1 VISQMIFKLQLDRN
15 HVEEI
20 VATVHQRTALIDE
33 IERLVTQDNLSEQIP
48 GYEEDEIVMLDLKHI
63 ECFFVEDERTY
74 AHCQDGKQYLIRRRL
89 YELEKNLPGY
99 YERISKSAIANWPRI
114 SRFRVQLSGAVDA
127 VFKSGY
133 TECISRRCFAELKR
147 RYGL

>member
-1 VISQMIFKLQLDRN
+1 MIFKLQLDRN

-48 GYEEDEIVMLDLKHI
+48 GYEEDEIVMLDLKQI
-63 ECFFVEDERTY
+63 DCFFVEDERTY

-89 YELEKNLPGY
+89 YELENNLPGY

>member
-1 VISQMIFKLQLDRN
+1 MIFKLQLDRN

-33 IERLVTQDNLSEQIP
+33 IERLLTQDNLSEQIP
-48 GYEEDEIVMLDLKHI
+48 GYEEDEIVMLDLKQI
-63 ECFFVEDERTY
+63 DCFFVEDERTY

>member
-1 VISQMIFKLQLDRN
+1 MIFKLQLDRN

-48 GYEEDEIVMLDLKHI
+48 GYEEDEIVMLDLKQI
-63 ECFFVEDERTY
+63 DCFFVEDERTY

-147 RYGL
+147 RYEL

>member
-1 VISQMIFKLQLDRN
+1 MIFKLQLDRN

-48 GYEEDEIVMLDLKHI
+48 GYEEDEIVMLDLKQI
-63 ECFFVEDERTY
+63 DCFFVEDERTY
-74 AHCQDGKQYLIRRRL
+74 AHCQDGKHYLIRRRL

>member
-1 VISQMIFKLQLDRN
+1 MIFKLQLDRN

-48 GYEEDEIVMLDLKHI
+48 GYEEDEIVMLDLKQI
-63 ECFFVEDERTY
+63 DCFFVEDERTY

-147 RYGL
+147 R

>member
-1 VISQMIFKLQLDRN
+1 MIFKLQLDRN

-48 GYEEDEIVMLDLKHI
+48 GYEEDEIVMLDLKQI
-63 ECFFVEDERTY
+63 DCFFVEDERTY

-133 TECISRRCFAELKR
+133 TEYISRRCFAELKR

>member
-33 IERLVTQDNLSEQIP
+33 IERLVTQENLSEQIP
-48 GYEEDEIVMLDLKHI
+48 GYEEDEIVMLDLKQI
-63 ECFFVEDERTY
+63 DCFFVEDERTY

>member
-1 VISQMIFKLQLDRN
+1 MIFKLQLDRN
-15 HVEEI
+15 HIEEI

-48 GYEEDEIVMLDLKHI
+48 GYEEDEIVMLNLKQI
-63 ECFFVEDERTY
+63 DYFFVEDERTY

>member
-1 VISQMIFKLQLDRN
+1 MIFKLQLDRN

-48 GYEEDEIVMLDLKHI
+48 GYEEDEIVMLDLKQI
-63 ECFFVEDERTY
+63 DCFFVEDERTY

-114 SRFRVQLSGAVDA
+114 SRFRVQISGAVDA

>member
-1 VISQMIFKLQLDRN
+1 MIFKLQLDRN

-48 GYEEDEIVMLDLKHI
+48 GYEEDEIVMLDLKRI
-63 ECFFVEDERTY
+63 DCFFVEDERTY

>member
-33 IERLVTQDNLSEQIP
+33 IERLVTQDNLSEQIT
-48 GYEEDEIVMLDLKHI
+48 GYEEDEIVMLDLKQI
-63 ECFFVEDERTY
+63 DCFFVEDERTY

>member
-1 VISQMIFKLQLDRN
+1 MIFKLQLDRN

-48 GYEEDEIVMLDLKHI
+48 GYEEDEIVMLDLKQI
-63 ECFFVEDERTY
+63 DCFFVEDERTY
-74 AHCQDGKQYLIRRRL
+74 AHCQNGKQYLIRRRL

>member
-1 VISQMIFKLQLDRN
+1 MIFKLQLDRN

-33 IERLVTQDNLSEQIP
+33 IERLVTQDDLSEQIL
-48 GYEEDEIVMLDLKHI
+48 GYEEDEIVILDLKQI
-63 ECFFVEDERTY
+63 DCFFVEDERTY

>member
-1 VISQMIFKLQLDRN
+1 MIFKLQLDRN

-48 GYEEDEIVMLDLKHI
+48 GYEEDEIVMLDLKRI
-63 ECFFVEDERTY
+63 DCFFVEDERTY

-89 YELEKNLPGY
+89 YELEKSLPGY

>member
-1 VISQMIFKLQLDRN
+1 MIFKLQLDRN

-48 GYEEDEIVMLDLKHI
+48 GYEEDEIVMLDLKQI
-63 ECFFVEDERTY
+63 DCFFVEDERTY

-133 TECISRRCFAELKR
+133 TECISRRCFSDLKR

>member
-20 VATVHQRTALIDE
+20 VATVHKRTALIDE

-48 GYEEDEIVMLDLKHI
+48 GYEEDEIVMLDLKQI
-63 ECFFVEDERTY
+63 DCFFVEDERTY

>member
-1 VISQMIFKLQLDRN
+1 MIFKLQLDRN

-48 GYEEDEIVMLDLKHI
+48 GYEEDEIVMLDLKQI
-63 ECFFVEDERTY
+63 DCFFVEDERTY

-114 SRFRVQLSGAVDA
+114 SRFHVQLSGAVDA

>member
-1 VISQMIFKLQLDRN
+1 MIFKLQLDRN

-20 VATVHQRTALIDE
+20 VATVHQRTDLIDE
-33 IERLVTQDNLSEQIP
+33 IERLVMQDNLSEQIP
-48 GYEEDEIVMLDLKHI
+48 GYEEDEIVMLDLKQI
-63 ECFFVEDERTY
+63 DCFFVEDERTY

>member
-1 VISQMIFKLQLDRN
+1 MIFKLQLDRN

-33 IERLVTQDNLSEQIP
+33 IERLVTQDNFSEQIP
-48 GYEEDEIVMLDLKHI
+48 GYEEDEIVMLDLKQI
-63 ECFFVEDERTY
+63 DCFFVEDERTY

>member
-1 VISQMIFKLQLDRN
+1 MIFKLQLDRN

-48 GYEEDEIVMLDLKHI
+48 GYEEDEIVMLDLKQI
-63 ECFFVEDERTY
+63 DCFFVEDERTY
-74 AHCQDGKQYLIRRRL
+74 AHCQDGKRYLIRRRL

>member
-1 VISQMIFKLQLDRN
+1 MIFKLQLDRN

-48 GYEEDEIVMLDLKHI
+48 GYEEDEIVMLDLKQI
-63 ECFFVEDERTY
+63 DCFFVEDERTY

-133 TECISRRCFAELKR
+133 TECISRRCFSELKR

>member
-1 VISQMIFKLQLDRN
+1 MIFKLQLDRN

-33 IERLVTQDNLSEQIP
+33 IERLVTQDNPSEQIP
-48 GYEEDEIVMLDLKHI
+48 GYEEDEIVMLDLKKI
-63 ECFFVEDERTY
+63 DCFFVEDERTY

>member
-1 VISQMIFKLQLDRN
+1 VISQMIFTLQLDRN

-48 GYEEDEIVMLDLKHI
+48 GYEEDEIVMLDLKQI
-63 ECFFVEDERTY
+63 DCFFVEDERTY

-114 SRFRVQLSGAVDA
+114 SQFRVQLSGAVDA

>member
-1 VISQMIFKLQLDRN
+1 MVFKLHLDRD
-15 HVEEI
+15 HEEEI
-20 VATVHQRTALIDE
+20 VATVHRRTPLIDE
-33 IERLVTQDNLSEQIP
+33 IERLVTQDDLTDQIP
-48 GYEEDEIVMLDLKHI
+48 GYEDEEIAMLDLKQI
-63 ECFFVEDERTY
+63 DCFFVENERTY
-74 AHCQDGKQYLIRRRL
+74 AQYHDGRRYLIRKRL
-89 YELEKNLPGY
+89 YEMEKALPAY

-133 TECISRRCFAELKR
+133 SECISRRCFAELKR

>member
-1 VISQMIFKLQLDRN
+1 MIFRLKLDRN
-15 HVEEI
+15 HEEEI
-20 VATVHQRTALIDE
+20 VATVHQRTPLIDE
-33 IERLVTQDNLSEQIP
+33 IERLVTQDSLTDQIP
-48 GYEEDEIVMLDLKHI
+48 GYEEEEIVILDLKEI
-63 ECFFVEDERTY
+63 DCFYVEEERTY
-74 AHCQDGKQYLIRRRL
+74 AHCQDGKQYLIRKRL
-89 YELEKNLPGY
+89 YELEKTLPGY

-114 SRFRVQLSGAVDA
+114 GRFRVQLSGAVDA

>member
-1 VISQMIFKLQLDRN
+1 MIFKLQLDRN

-33 IERLVTQDNLSEQIP
+33 IERLVTQDNLSEQIS
-48 GYEEDEIVMLDLKHI
+48 GYEEDEIVMLDLKQI
-63 ECFFVEDERTY
+63 DCFFVEDERTY

>member
-1 VISQMIFKLQLDRN
+1 MIFKLQLDRN

-48 GYEEDEIVMLDLKHI
+48 GYEEDEIVMLDLKLI
-63 ECFFVEDERTY
+63 DCFFVEDERTY

-99 YERISKSAIANWPRI
+99 YERISKSAIANWPRV

>member
-1 VISQMIFKLQLDRN
+1 MIFKLQLDRN

-48 GYEEDEIVMLDLKHI
+48 GYEEDEIVMLDLKQI
-63 ECFFVEDERTY
+63 DCFFVEDELTY

>member
-1 VISQMIFKLQLDRN
+1 MIFKLQLDRN

-48 GYEEDEIVMLDLKHI
+48 GYEEDEIVMLDLKQI
-63 ECFFVEDERTY
+63 DCFFVEDERTY

-89 YELEKNLPGY
+89 YKLEKNLPGY